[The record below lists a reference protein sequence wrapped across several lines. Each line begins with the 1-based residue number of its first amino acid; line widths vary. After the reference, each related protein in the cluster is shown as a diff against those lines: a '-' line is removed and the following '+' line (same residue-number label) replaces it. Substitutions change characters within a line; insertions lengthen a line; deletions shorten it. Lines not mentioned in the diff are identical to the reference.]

1 MRHQEDQGINALVL
15 AEYQTLR
22 AESDR
27 ISQFLANAV
36 WAGITGF
43 ALSIVAAGTLTETGL
58 PRARVIQAIL
68 ILLLFQSMAITT
80 MYLSELYKYKRV
92 GVYIR
97 TRIEDRYKH
106 YGSNRRPL
114 YWENW
119 IGNRRARILHLSAI
133 AFLQAPAVATT
144 FLLLA
149 EAAGNLLAGSTSFSS
164 RISKH
169 LIQDPSVP
177 MFLCILLMANF
188 ALIAKL
194 GHQLRRSR
202 WE

>member
-1 MRHQEDQGINALVL
+1 MRHQRDQGVNELIL

-36 WAGITGF
+36 WVGITGF
-43 ALSIVAAGTLTETGL
+43 ALSIVAAGTLTEAGL
-58 PRARVIQAIL
+58 SRARVIQVIL
-68 ILLLFQSMAITT
+68 ILVLFQSMAITT

-97 TRIEDRYKH
+97 TRIEDRYGH
-106 YGSNRRPL
+106 YGPKKRPL

-119 IGNRRARILHLSAI
+119 IVIRRAKILHLSAI
-133 AFLQAPAVATT
+133 AFLQAPVVATL
-144 FLLLA
+144 LLLA
-149 EAAGNLLAGSTSFSS
+149 DAARSLLLGSSSFLS

-169 LIQDPSVP
+169 LVQYPSV
-177 MFLCILLMANF
+177 FIILCILLAANF
-188 ALIAKL
+188 ALVFKL
-194 GHQLRRSR
+194 GLQLGRSK

>member
-1 MRHQEDQGINALVL
+1 MRYQKDQGINELIL

-43 ALSIVAAGTLTETGL
+43 ALSIVAAGTLSESGL
-58 PRARVIQAIL
+58 SRPRVIQLIL
-68 ILLLFQSMAITT
+68 ALLLFQSMAITT
-80 MYLSELYKYKRV
+80 TYLSELYKYKRV

-106 YGSNRRPL
+106 YGSSRRPL

-119 IGNRRARILHLSAI
+119 IDNKRAKILHISAI
-133 AFLQAPAVATT
+133 AFLQAPAAAT

-149 EAAGNLLAGSTSFSS
+149 EAASSKLAGSTLFFT
-164 RISKH
+164 RISKQ
-169 LIQDPSVP
+169 LIQDSAILWLLGILFVVNSG
-177 MFLCILLMANF
+177 LVLILLIH
-188 ALIAKL
+188 LKRL
-194 GHQLRRSR
+194 K

>member
-1 MRHQEDQGINALVL
+1 MRYQRDQGVNDLIL

-36 WAGITGF
+36 WVGITGF
-43 ALSIVAAGTLTETGL
+43 ALSIVAAGTLTEAGL
-58 PRARVIQAIL
+58 SRARVIQAIL
-68 ILLLFQSMAITT
+68 VLVLFQSTAITT

-97 TRIEDRYKH
+97 TRIEDRYSY
-106 YGSNRRPL
+106 YGPKRQPL

-119 IGNRRARILHLSAI
+119 IVNGRAKILHLSAI
-133 AFLQAPAVATT
+133 AFLQAPAAAT

-149 EAAGNLLAGSTSFSS
+149 EAARSLLVGSTSLFS

-169 LIQDPSVP
+169 LIQDPSVTII
-177 MFLCILLMANF
+177 LCMLLAANF
-188 ALIAKL
+188 ALVLKL
-194 GHQLRRSR
+194 GHQLRRSK

>member
-1 MRHQEDQGINALVL
+1 MNELIV

-36 WAGITGF
+36 WVGITGF
-43 ALSIVAAGTLTETGL
+43 ALSIVAAGTLSESGL
-58 PRARVIQAIL
+58 TRPRVIQTIL

-119 IGNRRARILHLSAI
+119 IDNRRAKILHLSAL
-133 AFLQAPAVATT
+133 AFLQAPAAATS
-144 FLLLA
+144 LLLS
-149 EAAGNLLAGSTSFSS
+149 EASYSKLTGCALPLSK
-164 RISKH
+164 ISKH
-169 LIQDPSVP
+169 LVQDNSIYWLLV
-177 MFLCILLMANF
+177 ILLTANY
-188 ALIAKL
+188 ALISIL
-194 GHQLRRSR
+194 VLQLKRSK

>member
-1 MRHQEDQGINALVL
+1 MRYQKDQGINELIL

-43 ALSIVAAGTLTETGL
+43 ALSIVAAGTLSESGL
-58 PRARVIQAIL
+58 SRPRVIQSIL
-68 ILLLFQSMAITT
+68 TLLLFQSMEITT

-119 IGNRRARILHLSAI
+119 IDNKRAEILHISAI
-133 AFLQAPAVATT
+133 AFLQAPAAATS
-144 FLLLA
+144 LLLA
-149 EAAGNLLAGSTSFSS
+149 EAARSKATGSTLFFT
-164 RISKH
+164 RISKY
-169 LIQDPSVP
+169 LTQDSAMFWFLVILSVVN
-177 MFLCILLMANF
+177 LGLVLILLY
-188 ALIAKL
+188 
-194 GHQLRRSR
+194 QLKRLK